1 MRRNSKVYKK
11 CVIDHR
17 CRNERCGH
25 PWYCQYWKNGVRYR
39 RAIPEAFAAVGAN
52 PKTKTEA
59 ETVWLPKFVT
69 EVNEAVNQD
78 RKPFVE
84 VTKVIDTDTLTVRD
98 FIDKHYLPRYY
109 QAETIA
115 DIKSPDGRS
124 KVKLLR
130 RDLGDLRL
138 KQLESEVVVDDYK
151 KRLQATGI
159 GVPGYNRR
167 LSKLR
172 QILNWAKDW
181 KFISSVPFSRNL
193 VSLDVELE
201 IARERRLGP
210 GEEEKLLRA
219 ADPEMK
225 LRLIAAL
232 DTGMREG
239 EMLRVQLKRIDFKH
253 GFIHLPR
260 RVLVKDVYRQNT
272 KNDKTRRIPITPRL
286 VKLLKKRRFIGLEGY
301 VFGDAAGALVEDI
314 KKPWNTVNLVAH
326 GCKLEW
332 TAGGNLSDKC
342 WEDLRKTNLHWHDL
356 RHEALSRLGESGEL
370 SDHELMEIAGHA
382 NLTTTQRYLNTRI
395 ERLKQGV
402 LRAAAKATGLVVTG
416 RPGRRPNSWHLR
428 KLISSQA
435 EGRAKKHSSPTASL
449 LAVPD

>member
-17 CRNERCGH
+17 CKNEKCGH

-39 RAIPEAFAAVGAN
+39 TAIPQAFAAVGAN

-59 ETVWLPKFVT
+59 ETVWLPKFIT
-69 EVNEAVNQD
+69 EVNEAVSER

-84 VTKVIDTDTLTVRD
+84 VTRIVDTDTLTVAE
-98 FIDKHYLPRYY
+98 FIDKHYVPRYY
-109 QAETIA
+109 QAKTLA

-151 KRLQATGI
+151 KRLLAKGNVA
-159 GVPGYNRR
+159 GCNRK

-172 QILNWAKDW
+172 QMLNWARDW
-181 KFISSVPFSRNL
+181 KFISTVPFSRNL
-193 VSLDVELE
+193 VSLDIDLE
-201 IARERRLGP
+201 VGRERRLES
-210 GEEEKLLRA
+210 GEEEALLAA
-219 ADPEMK
+219 ADPQMT
-225 LRLIAAL
+225 LRIIAAL
-232 DTGMREG
+232 DTGMRKG
-239 EMLRVQLKRIDFKH
+239 EMLRVQLKRIDFEN
-253 GFIHLPR
+253 GFIVLPR
-260 RVLVKDVYRQNT
+260 RVLMKEVYRQNT

-286 VKLLKKRRFIGLEGY
+286 MDLLKQRRFIGPEGY
-301 VFGDAAGALVEDI
+301 AFGDEQGGLVEDI
-314 KKPWNTVNLVAH
+314 KKPWGTVNLVAH
-326 GCKLEW
+326 GCEVEW
-332 TAGGNLSDKC
+332 TAGRSLSEKC
-342 WEDLRKTNLHWHDL
+342 WDDLRKINLHWHDL

-370 SDHELMEIAGHA
+370 TDHELMEIAGHA

-402 LRAAAKATGLVVTG
+402 LRAAAK
-416 RPGRRPNSWHLR
+416 R
-428 KLISSQA
+428 
-435 EGRAKKHSSPTASL
+435 
-449 LAVPD
+449 LA